1 MTNKKSKKVFIIS
14 SYDESCGNAYFARAI
29 VEGLSTST
37 DCHAIGLNLR
47 LTQGLGRRTIA
58 LGDAHIKEICKE
70 VEKADGVNIQ
80 VEPQLYG
87 GRENDV
93 VRRLEWLFSANPHTS
108 ATIHNTRIDM
118 PEFPWWD
125 FVRSILRLNIFT
137 AYRVVRAYFTS
148 IRQPKMNRRIAALA
162 KIHNVPVIVHTRRAA
177 DVYKRIFEIDNLYVH
192 PLKFQRCL
200 PHERDLGRG
209 VLSDMCSVFA
219 LPHESVIIGIFG
231 YVSQYKG
238 HEDAVRALKFLPQN
252 YHLFIFGRQHPA
264 SIRKD
269 GGVDPFIEHLVNVAV
284 VEKVADRAHFMGEYP
299 PDVFMGL
306 IAAVDVAWLPYREV
320 GQDGSG
326 IAAQCFDN
334 AGRVVCSMSFA
345 FDEVLALDPREFV
358 RRVDIGNYLQIADAT
373 RIVMKEKPHTFEDCN
388 EPFTFQS
395 QGDLYLKSMRLGVEI

>member
-1 MTNKKSKKVFIIS
+1 MENNRSKKVFVIS

-29 VEGLSTST
+29 VEGLSKSA

-47 LTQGLGRRTIA
+47 LTQGLGRRAVA
-58 LGDAHIKEICKE
+58 LGDAHIKGICKE

-87 GRENDV
+87 GREKDV
-93 VRRLEWLFSANPHTS
+93 VRRLEWLFLANPHTS

-125 FVRSILRLNIFT
+125 FVRLLSRLKVFA
-137 AYRVVRAYFTS
+137 AYRIVRAFFSS

-162 KIHNVPVIVHTRRAA
+162 KIHNITVIVHTRRAA
-177 DVYKRIFEIDNLYVH
+177 DVYKRIFEIDDLYVH
-192 PLKFQRCL
+192 PLKFQHCSL
-200 PHERDLGRG
+200 YERDLGRG
-209 VLSDMCSVFA
+209 VLSKLCSIFE
-219 LPHESVIIGIFG
+219 LPQGSVIIGIFG

-238 HEDAVRALKFLPQN
+238 HEDAVRALKFLPKN
-252 YHLFIFGRQHPA
+252 YHLFVFGRQHPA
-264 SIRKD
+264 SIRRD

-284 VEKVADRAHFMGEYP
+284 VEEVADRAHFMGEYP
-299 PDVFMGL
+299 PDIFMGL

-326 IAAQCFDN
+326 IASQCFDN

-373 RIVMKEKPHTFEDCN
+373 RVVMKEEPHAIDGCKEVFTFES
-388 EPFTFQS
+388 QS
-395 QGDLYLKSMRLGVEI
+395 DLYFKSMKLGVEI